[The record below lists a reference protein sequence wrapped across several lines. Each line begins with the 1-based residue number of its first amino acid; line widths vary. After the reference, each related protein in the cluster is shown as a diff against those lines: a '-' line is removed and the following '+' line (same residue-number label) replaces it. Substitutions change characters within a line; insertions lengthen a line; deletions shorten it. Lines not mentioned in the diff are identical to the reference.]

1 MTENRI
7 NFYLGRLGNGD
18 WICSCDE
25 LDLMSEPNK
34 GDLVYLPIDADDDEQ
49 EMYVVLQK
57 YVAPNEINYFCKPY
71 NWED

>member
-7 NFYLGRLGNGD
+7 NFYLGRLGNAD

-25 LDLMSEPNK
+25 LDLMGEPNK
-34 GDLVYLPIDADDDEQ
+34 EDLVYLPINAEEDEQ